1 MLENNTNIDNQQ
13 ASNLSD
19 KVVEASTASRVTS
32 LVECQICHKFMKDL
46 NSHLNRCHHITCKH
60 YQELYDNA
68 PIMSENMRATRKK
81 LYTDTVLKSKT
92 TESCSKGGKKSA
104 EIKILNGTM
113 EDFMKNMRN
122 YELTEQQKA
131 ERSHKISESHKNNFK
146 TSPEQYRRRMKRA
159 QEIMHEK
166 IRNMSPEDLKLYL
179 QNSFLG
185 SYKLKE
191 LNYKGIKLK
200 LRSSYERRLA
210 IYLIDNNVPFQYE
223 AISIKY
229 NKHHKYYPD
238 FLIDNTILEVKSMYF
253 LNKDWEKNVMKE
265 EAAKKQGYEFYFITE
280 AELNN
285 KELLDSIIGKI
296 HKCTTSQ

>member
-32 LVECQICHKFMKDL
+32 LVECQICHKKMKDL
-46 NSHLNRCHHITCKH
+46 NSHLNRSHHITCKH
-60 YQELYDNA
+60 YQELYENA
-68 PIMSENMRATRKK
+68 PIMAEEMRATRKK
-81 LYTDTVLKSKT
+81 LYTEAVLSGKT
-92 TESCSKGGKKSA
+92 SETCSKGGKKSA
-104 EIKILNGTM
+104 EIKVLNGTL

-122 YELTEQQKA
+122 YELTEEQETA
-131 ERSHKISESHKNNFK
+131 RRNKISEKHKNNFK
-146 TSPEQYRRRMKRA
+146 NSPEEYRKRIKRA
-159 QEIMHEK
+159 YDIMHEK
-166 IRNMSPEDLKLYL
+166 LQNMSPEDLQLYL
-179 QNSFLG
+179 NNSFLG
-185 SYKLKE
+185 GYKLKE

-210 IYLIDNNVPFQYE
+210 IYLIDHNISFKYE

-238 FLIDNTILEVKSMYF
+238 FLIGNAILEVKSIFF

-265 EAAKKQGYEFYFITE
+265 AAAKKQGYEFYFITE
-280 AELNN
+280 VELNN

>member
-92 TESCSKGGKKSA
+92 TESCS
-104 EIKILNGTM
+104 
-113 EDFMKNMRN
+113 
-122 YELTEQQKA
+122 
-131 ERSHKISESHKNNFK
+131 
-146 TSPEQYRRRMKRA
+146 EQYRRRMKRA

-185 SYKLKE
+185 GYKLKE

-296 HKCTTSQ
+296 HKCTTS